1 MSKITTIAVN
11 TTMDPM
17 QAVMSCLFEKIG
29 EVFISN
35 KLLEKIKKSH
45 SYTMKI
51 QGKEEVYTFHKRIR
65 GTDELFSFLV
75 TTEPEG
81 NRASD
86 LNCLIAEFGLTEK
99 HKNVT
104 SSEITP
110 KVYVTLQEE

>member
-1 MSKITTIAVN
+1 MSKITTIAVKR
-11 TTMDPM
+11 TMDPM

-35 KLLEKIKKSH
+35 KLLENIKKSH

-86 LNCLIAEFGLTEK
+86 LNCLVAEFGMTA
-99 HKNVT
+99 KNKNIADSKT
-104 SSEITP
+104 SS
-110 KVYVTLQEE
+110 KVYMILQEE